1 MLLIQRHILWNALRK
16 YLIDLV
22 PVVTGILIALAVD
35 EWAQSRRE
43 QQQLQKILLGIS
55 KDYEAIDSSTV
66 RLLPRHREL
75 LALLSNTHAKDS
87 LSVIDV
93 ISKANGITTPSV
105 RRPSDV
111 EFLGPTARQHLSY
124 ELLAAIGE
132 LEQDFELL
140 IHKENVMQNLAYSS
154 RMYLRGQVSIAEKAN
169 FAVLISDIIGT
180 EEEILHDLTNFRKLM
195 AAQ

>member
-1 MLLIQRHILWNALRK
+1 MTRHGLWNGLRK

-35 EWAQSRRE
+35 EWAQDRRE
-43 QQQLQKILLGIS
+43 QRQLYKILAGIAQ
-55 KDYEAIDSSTV
+55 DYDIIDSSTTG
-66 RLLPRHREL
+66 LLPRHRNL
-75 LALLSNTHAKDS
+75 LVLLSETHAKDS

-105 RRPSDV
+105 RRPSDL
-111 EFLGPTARQHLSY
+111 EFLGPTARQHLSFA
-124 ELLAAIGE
+124 LLASIGE

-154 RMYLRGQVSIAEKAN
+154 RMYLKGPESLAEKAN

-180 EEEILHDLTNFRKLM
+180 EEEILHDLAEFRKLLP
-195 AAQ
+195 AQ